1 MSLQKILYVEDDPD
15 IQMVARMALET
26 VGGFTLEACLS
37 GQEALDKAVG
47 FQPDLLLLDVQM
59 PGMDGVTT
67 LQALRKLPG
76 FADVPAIFM
85 TAKVM
90 PSDIQHYRECGA
102 LDVIPKPFNPMEL
115 AVQVRAV
122 WETANG

>member
-37 GQEALDKAVG
+37 GQEALDKAAD
-47 FQPDLLLLDVQM
+47 FTPDLLLLDMQM
-59 PGMDGVTT
+59 PGMDGLTT

-76 FADVPAIFM
+76 FEHITAIFM

-90 PSDIQHYRECGA
+90 PSDVERYKEFGA
-102 LDVIPKPFNPMEL
+102 ADVIPKPFNPMEL
-115 AVQVRAV
+115 ADQVRAV
-122 WETANG
+122 WEAENG